1 MLFELNFD
9 FVFFSLNG
17 CFEQLFCRF

>member
-9 FVFFSLNG
+9 FVFFFIKRVFWTAIL
-17 CFEQLFCRF
+17 